1 MSGSGNDEM
10 YWNLSVKD
18 KIRAMKLEATGTKSV
33 STSKSKPYKSRT
45 VTKNST
51 AFHSQP
57 VAMRSAQFS
66 PESHSSEDVD
76 GSAVRK
82 LSTRQ
87 FEIFNADSPRR
98 SFVREDEDDY
108 NDYSDDHEDDG
119 GEEEMSDKARYSS
132 PYDHSSASRSTG
144 YHSQGHT
151 SRQSGYSPQGRQ
163 RADGLTGHVDSDI
176 NDEYNH
182 FEAYNHRDEQEGEYS
197 TNDEH
202 ESELYSNPSDSRI
215 GDEPSHLYVQQHDGS
230 YERDW
235 NENRSHDSQ
244 ENFANFA
251 EMEAEQSFDNE
262 QESQY
267 RGEYVSHKNSNG
279 IASAEYEDDYHST
292 GSCSEEVRNY
302 LEPQSTE
309 YSEEYGQRSYEEGSR
324 YENNYEEDSAS
335 EGFKHGLHQ
344 DQDPLQDHESY
355 QSNISYHDQ
364 NNRMGSNKNRIEAGQ
379 DLDDLSLAF
388 QDVQK
393 VKNDDFEKL
402 SVHLSTTPS
411 KTSKVS
417 SSSPLL
423 NTLLHRLKEDHV
435 AMNDTFVDGEVQSSE
450 KTDSKK
456 SQKVLPAQSRNAGK
470 SAKATTND
478 KVKKESDLSR
488 RAKDML
494 KRRKAE
500 RPPRSSSSF
509 SSSFEDVPM
518 DEPAPSRLAR
528 SVLRTPPIIRSSA
541 YRPAENISKSSEK
554 TERTGNNNDYD
565 RPGEKDLPIEKT
577 DLSDSSP
584 SPRSRRLRHA
594 QQYYNNR
601 KVIHNHSPVLQKQ
614 SGKSDIENADDD
626 NSPFSESQYENFVA
640 KLKKSSLASL
650 SESHPTLDEEA
661 SIGSDQTEKASNVL
675 ESSDHESL
683 TRREH
688 IIASPTSEASA
699 YSTFLPPVET
709 SALQAYMIQQPHS
722 VDVDQPLS
730 HSNVGGKNSLPYR
743 SSGSNSPS
751 ISQLTSRNVR
761 IHTKQ
766 LSSKDQKNE
775 NSISDDDYFARLTNS
790 LATMGKAASS
800 VIEGGV
806 AMIDEISPHIEEKKK
821 YATELL
827 TSHFGST
834 KTQARYNVYEC
845 EDVAIEVEYVES
857 DYSEE

>member
-1 MSGSGNDEM
+1 MSGSGNDVM

-18 KIRAMKLEATGTKSV
+18 KIRAMKLEAAGTKSV

-51 AFHSQP
+51 ASNSP
-57 VAMRSAQFS
+57 SVARRPAQLS
-66 PESHSSEDVD
+66 PQSHSSEDVD

-108 NDYSDDHEDDG
+108 HDYSDDYE
-119 GEEEMSDKARYSS
+119 EEEMSNKARYSS
-132 PYDHSSASRSTG
+132 PYDHSSASHSTG
-144 YHSQGHT
+144 YHSLGHT

-163 RADGLTGHVDSDI
+163 RADGLTGHGDSGID
-176 NDEYNH
+176 DEHNH
-182 FEAYNHRDEQEGEYS
+182 FEDHNHREEQEEEYS
-197 TNDEH
+197 TNDED
-202 ESELYSNPSDSRI
+202 ESELYSNPASDSRM
-215 GDEPSHLYVQQHDGS
+215 GDEPSHLYSQQHDGS

-235 NENRSHDSQ
+235 DENRSHDSQ

-251 EMEAEQSFDNE
+251 EMEAEQSYDNE

-267 RGEYVSHKNSNG
+267 RDEYVSRINSNG

-292 GSCSEEVRNY
+292 GSCSEEVRKY

-309 YSEEYGQRSYEEGSR
+309 HSEEYGQISYEEGSR
-324 YENNYEEDSAS
+324 YENNYEEEHSES
-335 EGFKHGLHQ
+335 EGFKLGLHQ

-355 QSNISYHDQ
+355 QPIISHDEQ
-364 NNRMGSNKNRIEAGQ
+364 TNRIESSRNRMESGQ

-411 KTSKVS
+411 KASNVN

-435 AMNDTFVDGEVQSSE
+435 AMNDTFVDGEVQSPPM
-450 KTDSKK
+450 TDSKK
-456 SQKVLPAQSRNAGK
+456 DQKLLPRQNRNAGN
-470 SAKATTND
+470 SAKATANG

-488 RAKDML
+488 RAKDIL

-528 SVLRTPPIIRSSA
+528 SVLRTPPVIRSSA
-541 YRPAENISKSSEK
+541 YRQAENMSKSFEK
-554 TERTGNNNDYD
+554 AKRTENNNDYD
-565 RPGEKDLPIEKT
+565 RPGEKDLPIEKS

-584 SPRSRRLRHA
+584 SPRLRRLRHA

-601 KVIHNHSPVLQKQ
+601 KVVHNQSLEIQKQ
-614 SGKSDIENADDD
+614 SGKSEMENADND

-650 SESHPTLDEEA
+650 SGSRPTLDEEA
-661 SIGSDQTEKASNVL
+661 SVGSDQTEKASNVL
-675 ESSDHESL
+675 ESSDYESI

-730 HSNVGGKNSLPYR
+730 HSNVRSKNSSPYR

-761 IHTKQ
+761 IHTKK
-766 LSSKDQKNE
+766 LSSKDK
-775 NSISDDDYFARLTNS
+775 NSISDDDYIARLTNS

-834 KTQARYNVYEC
+834 RTQARYNVFEC

-857 DYSEE
+857 DYSEEE